1 MTASH
6 AEATEAEYAA
16 HQIWN
21 EARLLAT
28 LPVAELMAERDT
40 LIEARE
46 LLNDELARIDRA
58 LERRGMA
65 SMFERVN

>member
-1 MTASH
+1 MNAALTD
-6 AEATEAEYAA
+6 AEYAA

-21 EARLLAT
+21 EARLLAQ
-28 LPVAELMAERDT
+28 LPVSDLMAERAT

-58 LERRGMA
+58 IERRGMGNLFW
-65 SMFERVN
+65 SVH